1 MYNNSQKA
9 KEYVENKDFSEKA
22 NQELKAYNTKMY
34 VREKLLQAQLGL
46 IVTYAYAQIEQSM

>member
-1 MYNNSQKA
+1 VHKQQFSQKA

-34 VREKLLQAQLGL
+34 V
-46 IVTYAYAQIEQSM
+46 S